1 MRIRDP
7 IGDHEEPYNLVP
19 LTDMVF
25 NLLIF
30 FMAATTFTQVEK
42 DLGIELPR
50 TSALTPISAP
60 PRQLII
66 NIRADGTPIVAGRSY
81 SLTELAPLVA
91 AMVKKDPEG
100 VVIIRTD
107 QRTVMRHFADVT
119 RICKQEGVQ
128 EAKIVYLED
137 QPQQVPAGP

>member
-7 IGDHEEPYNLVP
+7 MHEGEEPYNLVP

-30 FMAATTFTQVEK
+30 FMAATTFAQVEK
-42 DLGIELPR
+42 DIGIELPR
-50 TSALTPISAP
+50 TSALTPLSAP
-60 PRQLII
+60 PKQLII
-66 NIRADGTPIVAGRSY
+66 NIRQDGSTTVAGKTYTLR
-81 SLTELAPLVA
+81 ELVPLISA
-91 AMVKKDPEG
+91 LVKKDPEG
-100 VVIIRTD
+100 AVIIRTD

-119 RICKQEGVQ
+119 RVCKQQGVQ

-137 QPQQVPAGP
+137 QPPAASP